1 MLQEDSEVLSPAAG
15 GEVEDVEELF
25 SSSDPDEMMDDDDLD
40 DFIQGGVEEHIA
52 AQHQHQHQK
61 QQKRYTHGGGRAKA
75 SRRKRTK
82 RRGKKR
88 KGGALSAARG
98 AALVIS
104 QPSEVTAGDAELE
117 MLRKEIVAIILG
129 SRLYKTGTGR
139 SPNVREQILSVL
151 AQSSLSSTAAH
162 ALLFELE
169 ATMQEVLPLV

>member
-1 MLQEDSEVLSPAAG
+1 M
-15 GEVEDVEELF
+15 
-25 SSSDPDEMMDDDDLD
+25 
-40 DFIQGGVEEHIA
+40 
-52 AQHQHQHQK
+52 
-61 QQKRYTHGGGRAKA
+61 
-75 SRRKRTK
+75 
-82 RRGKKR
+82 
-88 KGGALSAARG
+88 
-98 AALVIS
+98 IS